1 MAQKRPKIA
10 EQFELGGRYSFR
22 KPEKNLLVVGYV
34 EGLNRE
40 SRSGELALTQVKIEG
55 YGWIDLVDWV
65 IEGETK

>member
-1 MAQKRPKIA
+1 MSKEKPKIA

-22 KPEKNLLVVGYV
+22 KPERGLLVVGYV

-40 SRSGELALTQVKIEG
+40 SRSGNLALTQVRISG

-65 IEGETK
+65 IEGESE

>member
-1 MAQKRPKIA
+1 VSKEKPKIA

-22 KPEKNLLVVGYV
+22 KPDKGLLVVGYV

-65 IEGETK
+65 IEGENK